1 MTISDCVPDRGDEP
15 GGVVVV
21 ESGDCVAEVD
31 GDASGE
37 AGSEL
42 GNASFAAG
50 AGDAAA
56 GPGGDGGVP
65 VNGGHRGAV
74 AGAVLDEPAGEVVAV
89 QEGAV
94 VSEEGDAG
102 FEE

>member
-1 MTISDCVPDRGDEP
+1 
-15 GGVVVV
+15 
-21 ESGDCVAEVD
+21 
-31 GDASGE
+31 
-37 AGSEL
+37 
-42 GNASFAAG
+42 
-50 AGDAAA
+50 
-56 GPGGDGGVP
+56 VP